1 MSYDTDTLLRMLD
14 GDIPERN
21 AAWAHDPAL
30 CVDSQTAA
38 PETASASPARNKRK
52 VEEVEFDV
60 APHRVKA
67 PRREHEEDSDIF
79 FTVSRE
85 FDYTTTI
92 VYLSVIEHM
101 PRLFGDP

>member
-1 MSYDTDTLLRMLD
+1 MLD

-21 AAWAHDPAL
+21 AAWAYDPAL

-38 PETASASPARNKRK
+38 PEMASASPARNKRK
-52 VEEVEFDV
+52 VEEVECDV

-79 FTVSRE
+79 FIVIGDLE
-85 FDYTTTI
+85 YTTTI
-92 VYLSVIEHM
+92 ASLSVIEHI
-101 PRLFGDP
+101 PQLVSHA